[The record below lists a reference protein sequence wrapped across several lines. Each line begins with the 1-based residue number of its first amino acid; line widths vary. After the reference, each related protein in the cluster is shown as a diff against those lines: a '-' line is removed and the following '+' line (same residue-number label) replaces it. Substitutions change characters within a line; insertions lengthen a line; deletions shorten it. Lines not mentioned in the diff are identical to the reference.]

1 MPVEQEAAPM
11 RVIGLDEARKN
22 LSKIVQEANVGK
34 TRYLLSA
41 RGKPKAVMI
50 GVEDYLRNV
59 LKRDRLTV
67 IAEIQL
73 EAKARGL
80 DKLTMREIDKEIGA
94 ARRGRSRRSA

>member
-22 LSKIVQEANVGK
+22 LSKIVQEANAGK

-41 RGKPKAVMI
+41 RGKPKVVMI

-73 EAKARGL
+73 EAKVRGL
-80 DKLTMREIDKEIGA
+80 ENLTMPEIDKEIRA

>member
-1 MPVEQEAAPM
+1 MPVEQDAAPM

-22 LSKIVQEANVGK
+22 LSKIVQEANAGK

-80 DKLTMREIDKEIGA
+80 DKLTMREIDKEIGT
-94 ARRGRSRRSA
+94 ARRERSRRSA